1 MAATDQTRIL
11 SLYEQVSYTSDTGG
25 DVPTDRTGGLNL
37 GTALN
42 IPRGRV
48 FSTFVQ
54 SHRRAAKDLCDVLM
68 RTSSP
73 IQLIELA
80 GRLRDRLNENLF
92 IYAVSFVILHK
103 QEFRNLRLPSIVE
116 VFPHKFV
123 PAEELTKM
131 QVTVNKL
138 PPNQEA
144 QLVIEYGPEFA
155 STNLK
160 PEHRVSYW
168 REDYGINSH
177 HWHWH
182 LVYPAE
188 MDVPGDR
195 KGELFYYMHQQMVAR
210 YDMERLSVDLNRVEK
225 LENWR
230 VPIRDGYFSK
240 LTSNNSGRAWGTRQ
254 DDSLMKDFRR
264 TDFGLDFIDIT
275 VMEIW
280 MSRLMDAI
288 HQGYMINRNGD
299 RVPLSDNVTTG
310 KLGIEIL
317 GDAFEADASLSPN
330 ALFYGDLHNLGHLMI
345 AFTHDNDGAHKEEIG
360 VMGDSAT
367 AMRDPV
373 FYRWHKFVDGI
384 FQEYKMTQPPYT
396 LEDLSLP
403 NVVVDKVGVLRDNQL
418 NQLTTGWN
426 LREFEASRGLDFNA
440 PNPVML
446 RITHL
451 DHAPFNYHIQV
462 TNSGAAP
469 KKVTVRIFIAP
480 KHNVRGLEMSFMEQR
495 LLWSEMDKFTETL
508 KPGKNQIVRASKDSS
523 ITNPNEFTFRDL
535 GPRPPPAADG
545 SAPPPANNEFNFCGC
560 GWPEH
565 LLLPRGKPEGMTYQ
579 LFVMLTDY
587 EKDKVEEPKGPRK
600 CANAVSFC
608 GILDAKYP
616 DKRPMGFP
624 FDRRPPPILNNEM
637 VTSVADYASLGNIS
651 LTDITI
657 TFLNNQLK
665 K

>member
-230 VPIRDGYFSK
+230 VPISDGYFSK

-264 TDFGLDFIDIT
+264 TDFGLEFIDIT

-396 LEDLSLP
+396 LEDVSI
-403 NVVVDKVGVLRDNQL
+403 VLR
-418 NQLTTGWN
+418 
-426 LREFEASRGLDFNA
+426 R
-440 PNPVML
+440 L
-446 RITHL
+446 RIKPPSTT
-451 DHAPFNYHIQV
+451 PKFFYHIQV

-508 KPGKNQIVRASKDSS
+508 LENYKISVKFVWLPSNVNIAGSERADELTQVEAQQEHTDFRFEETMQQITRKTQVKRVED
-523 ITNPNEFTFRDL
+523 EFIKR
-535 GPRPPPAADG
+535 
-545 SAPPPANNEFNFCGC
+545 APPPANNEFNFCGC